1 MPCIVADE
9 IVWLVRRLFDTRLVT
24 PRNTLVTV
32 LRRAG
37 FSLAILTATASTG
50 WAQTDGSN
58 QSLVGER
65 RGLGSQGQRQLVG
78 ATATRNGNVIGAG
91 VPGGLSV
98 LWAQADGGGQLRS
111 STVGPVDGH
120 PPHHADAIVS
130 PSSSGVASDE
140 LTAGLSFG
148 QGPAN
153 SSSQAPVGGPKVL
166 GSHAPHHLERT
177 ATTSGDTP
185 TGAKPTSVGVT
196 SVGVTGGPYF
206 AQVPVTGGPYF
217 AQALVPGS
225 NQIQGRGTGLS
236 GNYTTN
242 NLDGIAAASG
252 ANLRGLSLGGGL
264 SVFLGFYGDPVST
277 RVQPS
282 PYQPFVTKA
291 IYNFNLTQD
300 NTLTIELRFSQLMKA
315 VAFNFSTLQGGA
327 STFEIWKDNLLIDV
341 IETTVPQ
348 FCPTGFGPTCTANQ
362 DLFWG
367 FDLTNSNQASFN
379 RLVLKGDQRAFGVDN
394 LQFVAAP
401 TTAVPEPTTVGLVA
415 FGLFGLGIVVR
426 RRSRERRP
434 R

>member
-1 MPCIVADE
+1 MPCMVADE

-50 WAQTDGSN
+50 WAQANGSGE
-58 QSLVGER
+58 SLVGGR
-65 RGLGSQGQRQLVG
+65 RGLGSQGQRPLVG
-78 ATATRNGNVIGAG
+78 ATATSDGRVIGAG

-120 PPHHADAIVS
+120 PPRHPDPIVS
-130 PSSSGVASDE
+130 PISSSVGRDE
-140 LTAGLSFG
+140 LTRGLSFG
-148 QGPAN
+148 QAPAN
-153 SSSQAPVGGPKVL
+153 SSSQAPVGGPKAL

-185 TGAKPTSVGVT
+185 TGAKPTG
-196 SVGVTGGPYF
+196 VGVTGGPYF

-225 NQIQGRGTGLS
+225 SQIQGRGTGLS

-252 ANLRGLSLGGGL
+252 ANLSGLSLGGGL

-315 VAFNFSTLQGGA
+315 IAFNFSTLQGGT

-426 RRSRERRP
+426 RRTKR
-434 R
+434 